1 MKDLG
6 PYIELFTDLS
16 PYCHTC
22 EAVVLVAGTRVDPVA
37 AAAIDRPGTEVFLQ
51 PDRQKILHMSGAEA
65 ELLISGR
72 HEHCGIERHLWKPVT
87 LARCDETIT
96 RVTGF
101 LWDRGRDR
109 LWRQG
114 IDLIGDDRGGQ
125 VGKGIEDG
133 AMFGQSEGGEFLAMT
148 DDGFDDV
155 APVEQSL
162 VEERHR

>member
-1 MKDLG
+1 MEDLG

-51 PDRQKILHMSGAEA
+51 PDRQKILHMSSAEA

-87 LARCDETIT
+87 LARCDETIFCGQFDILEREAGAALNGCGISLSDDHRELEIGKSPVIHFQT
-96 RVTGF
+96 R
-101 LWDRGRDR
+101 R
-109 LWRQG
+109 
-114 IDLIGDDRGGQ
+114 I
-125 VGKGIEDG
+125 
-133 AMFGQSEGGEFLAMT
+133 
-148 DDGFDDV
+148 
-155 APVEQSL
+155 PVQPSAVFVPTENRFISKC
-162 VEERHR
+162 

>member
-1 MKDLG
+1 MVLKPLRFVWLAAFARASCIRTAG
-6 PYIELFTDLS
+6 SLCGRQQPS
-16 PYCHTC
+16 RTC
-22 EAVVLVAGTRVDPVA
+22 SV
-37 AAAIDRPGTEVFLQ
+37 
-51 PDRQKILHMSGAEA
+51 
-65 ELLISGR
+65 
-72 HEHCGIERHLWKPVT
+72 
-87 LARCDETIT
+87 T

-114 IDLIGDDRGGQ
+114 IDLIGDKRGGQ

>member
-1 MKDLG
+1 M
-6 PYIELFTDLS
+6 
-16 PYCHTC
+16 
-22 EAVVLVAGTRVDPVA
+22 TRWPEGL
-37 AAAIDRPGTEVFLQ
+37 DRPARANRALRETAVLQ
-51 PDRQKILHMSGAEA
+51 QTVIQHQR
-65 ELLISGR
+65 
-72 HEHCGIERHLWKPVT
+72 
-87 LARCDETIT
+87 ARYGEIQGT

-101 LWDRGRDR
+101 LWDRGGDR

-133 AMFGQSEGGEFLAMT
+133 AMLGQSEGGEFLDMP

-155 APVEQSL
+155 APVEQCL

>member
-1 MKDLG
+1 MWAMPSRRRTTFPTLSSPASNRRPCASLSCLTGIIAGLPLG
-6 PYIELFTDLS
+6 RQLGSTS
-16 PYCHTC
+16 PQNPN
-22 EAVVLVAGTRVDPVA
+22 V
-37 AAAIDRPGTEVFLQ
+37 
-51 PDRQKILHMSGAEA
+51 
-65 ELLISGR
+65 
-72 HEHCGIERHLWKPVT
+72 
-87 LARCDETIT
+87 T

-101 LWDRGRDR
+101 LWVRGRDR

-133 AMFGQSEGGEFLAMT
+133 AMFGQSEGGEFLDMT

-155 APVEQSL
+155 APVEQRL

>member
-1 MKDLG
+1 
-6 PYIELFTDLS
+6 
-16 PYCHTC
+16 
-22 EAVVLVAGTRVDPVA
+22 
-37 AAAIDRPGTEVFLQ
+37 
-51 PDRQKILHMSGAEA
+51 MSGSLASWQNCA
-65 ELLISGR
+65 KVRSSWTR
-72 HEHCGIERHLWKPVT
+72 WKDG
-87 LARCDETIT
+87 LKT

-125 VGKGIEDG
+125 GGKGIEDG
-133 AMFGQSEGGEFLAMT
+133 AMFGQSEGGEFLDMT

-155 APVEQSL
+155 APVEQRL

>member
-1 MKDLG
+1 MSPAKAGEPTIHAFPRFQHRQAWMPGRSLCPG
-6 PYIELFTDLS
+6 LS
-16 PYCHTC
+16 RVHGMT
-22 EAVVLVAGTRVDPVA
+22 VVQ
-37 AAAIDRPGTEVFLQ
+37 RPCCRPAML
-51 PDRQKILHMSGAEA
+51 
-65 ELLISGR
+65 
-72 HEHCGIERHLWKPVT
+72 
-87 LARCDETIT
+87 T

-125 VGKGIEDG
+125 VGEGIEDG

-148 DDGFDDV
+148 DNGFDDV

>member
-1 MKDLG
+1 MRGRWSRSRRSRRGGQGSVTLDVGTGIAGGAAQRMSTAREALAVVSLG
-6 PYIELFTDLS
+6 PVGI
-16 PYCHTC
+16 
-22 EAVVLVAGTRVDPVA
+22 
-37 AAAIDRPGTEVFLQ
+37 
-51 PDRQKILHMSGAEA
+51 GA
-65 ELLISGR
+65 
-72 HEHCGIERHLWKPVT
+72 K
-87 LARCDETIT
+87 IT

-114 IDLIGDDRGGQ
+114 IDLIGDKRGGQ

-133 AMFGQSEGGEFLAMT
+133 AMFGQAEGGEFLDMT